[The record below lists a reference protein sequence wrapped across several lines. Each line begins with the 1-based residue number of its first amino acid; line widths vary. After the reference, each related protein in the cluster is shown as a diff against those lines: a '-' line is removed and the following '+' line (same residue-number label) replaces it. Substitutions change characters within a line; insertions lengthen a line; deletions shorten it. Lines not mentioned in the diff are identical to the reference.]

1 MPVSCTLPVFLS
13 VMRACFINI
22 RTADYRRVSR
32 RQQNSFRIVG
42 GRHRS
47 RRLGFPD
54 IPGLRPSPD
63 RVRETVFNWLA
74 PLIPGARVLDL
85 FAGSGAF
92 GLEALSRG
100 AASAVFVE
108 KAPAAARAITQNLA
122 ALGETAVVH
131 TGDALAWLDADAGES
146 SNNAGSNNAG
156 SFDIVFVDPPYAA
169 ELLAPSIER
178 LSSGWL
184 VSGGRVYL
192 ECRRDQPLPSLPA
205 GWEILKEKTA
215 GEVRYSLAGVR

>member
-74 PLIPGARVLDL
+74 PLLPGSRVLDL
-85 FAGSGAF
+85 YAGSGAF

-100 AASAVFVE
+100 AAEAVFVE
-108 KAPAAARAITQNLA
+108 KAAAAAQAITQNLA
-122 ALGETAVVH
+122 TLRETALVH
-131 TGDALAWLDADAGES
+131 TEDALAWLDAGPATP
-146 SNNAGSNNAG
+146 
-156 SFDIVFVDPPYAA
+156 FDIIFIDPPYRAQ
-169 ELLAPSIER
+169 LLTPTIER
-178 LSSGWL
+178 LAEGWL
-184 VSGGRVYL
+184 ASGARVYM
-192 ECRRDQPLPSLPA
+192 ECGRDQSLPALPA
-205 GWEILKEKTA
+205 GWDILKEKTA
-215 GEVRYSLAGVR
+215 GEVRYSLAGTR

>member
-47 RRLGFPD
+47 RRLHFPD

-74 PLIPGARVLDL
+74 PLLPGARVLDL

-100 AASAVFVE
+100 AAEAVFVE
-108 KAPAAARAITQNLA
+108 KAAPAAQAITQSLEI
-122 ALGETAVVH
+122 LGESAVVH
-131 TGDALAWLDADAGES
+131 TGDAIAWLDAGPPTP
-146 SNNAGSNNAG
+146 
-156 SFDIVFVDPPYAA
+156 FDIIFVDPPYRAG
-169 ELLAPSIER
+169 LMSPTIER
-178 LSSGWL
+178 LARGWL
-184 VSGGRVYL
+184 APGSRIYL
-192 ECRRDQPLPSLPA
+192 ECGRDQSLPELPA
-205 GWEILKEKTA
+205 DWEILKEKTA
-215 GEVRYSLAGVR
+215 GEVHYSLVGIR

>member
-1 MPVSCTLPVFLS
+1 M
-13 VMRACFINI
+13 
-22 RTADYRRVSR
+22 
-32 RQQNSFRIVG
+32 G

-74 PLIPGARVLDL
+74 PLLPGARVLDL

-100 AASAVFVE
+100 AAEAVFVE
-108 KAPAAARAITQNLA
+108 KAAAAAQAITQNLA
-122 ALGETAVVH
+122 ALDETALVH
-131 TGDALAWLDADAGES
+131 TGDASAWLDA
-146 SNNAGSNNAG
+146 GSAKP
-156 SFDIVFVDPPYAA
+156 FDIAFVDPPYRA
-169 ELLAPSIER
+169 ELLAPTIER
-178 LSSGWL
+178 LTEGWL
-184 VSGGRVYL
+184 VSGARVYL
-192 ECRRDQPLPSLPA
+192 ECGRDQSLPELPA

-215 GEVRYSLAGVR
+215 GEVRYSLAGIR